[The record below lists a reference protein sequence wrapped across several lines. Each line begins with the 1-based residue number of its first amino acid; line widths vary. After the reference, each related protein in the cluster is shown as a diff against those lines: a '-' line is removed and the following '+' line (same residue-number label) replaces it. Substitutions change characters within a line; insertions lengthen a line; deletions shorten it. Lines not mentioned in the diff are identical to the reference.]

1 MLLEAAIEEA
11 RSQKGSVTI
20 CWLDLANAFGSLPH
34 DYLNQFFCSLSL
46 PHVLRSILTDIYR
59 GNQFHFVVGQELVK
73 VKPSSWVRQGDGLCA
88 VIFNLAAEP
97 LVRRVKA
104 KSNAGFQLLNTF
116 LKTTAYADDI
126 SVVGSNPSS
135 LQDTINGVNWTFQR

>member
-1 MLLEAAIEEA
+1 
-11 RSQKGSVTI
+11 
-20 CWLDLANAFGSLPH
+20 
-34 DYLNQFFCSLSL
+34 
-46 PHVLRSILTDIYR
+46 
-59 GNQFHFVVGQELVK
+59 
-73 VKPSSWVRQGDGLCA
+73 VRQGDGLCA